1 MKLGTLK
8 DFLESICF
16 NGDFS
21 VQIVPLRQIKE
32 PRPHEITLMQ
42 DEDEARWGVLND
54 KRTDEEI
61 GSQLLTSLETYDWPL
76 WARNEEL
83 HVTIEAI

>member
-1 MKLGTLK
+1 
-8 DFLESICF
+8 
-16 NGDFS
+16 
-21 VQIVPLRQIKE
+21 
-32 PRPHEITLMQ
+32 MQ